1 MAEPI
6 TGFFN
11 INNFKNALGASV
23 RPNYFIAE
31 LGGDSLKPFMNTTW
45 AIINNTFSFR
55 CEKAEF
61 PGKTLAT
68 NDDIGG
74 GGTTLKLPYD
84 VTYGDIQLSVICTTD
99 NKERILF
106 DTWMDSIINPA
117 GYDYES
123 KEIVNGVQTTVK
135 NTFGAGL
142 VQYYE
147 DYAKGITLSV
157 TQLNAEARPILKFKM
172 HDIYPIAISPMN
184 ASWDESNSYQ
194 RFSVTLNYRYYTI
207 PQII

>member
-1 MAEPI
+1 MA
-6 TGFFN
+6 TTVNNFFN
-11 INNFKNALGASV
+11 VSNFKNSIKAMV

-31 LGGDSLKPFMNTTW
+31 LGGYEFKPFGLG
-45 AIINNTFSFR
+45 AYKINETFSFR

-68 NDDIGG
+68 NEDIGG

-84 VTYGDIQLSVICTTD
+84 VTYGDIQLSIICSED
-99 NKERILF
+99 KKERMFF
-106 DTWMDSIINPA
+106 DNWIDNIINPA
-117 GYDYES
+117 GYD
-123 KEIVNGVQTTVK
+123 IVVK
-135 NTFGAGL
+135 DSAGRFTFVDSLNPGL

-147 DYAKGITLSV
+147 DYAKGVRLSV
-157 TQLNAEARPILKFKM
+157 KQLNAKAEVIMNFVM

-194 RFSVTLNYRYYTI
+194 RFSVTLNYRYYTL
-207 PQII
+207 PLVL